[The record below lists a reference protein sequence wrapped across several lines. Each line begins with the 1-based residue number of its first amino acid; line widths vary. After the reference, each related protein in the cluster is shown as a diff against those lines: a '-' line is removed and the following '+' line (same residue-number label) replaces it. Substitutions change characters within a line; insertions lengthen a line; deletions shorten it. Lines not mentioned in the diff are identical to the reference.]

1 MTKFI
6 LESETSKVSLGN
18 SPMLYITEFCDV
30 SNIYTQTR

>member
-6 LESETSKVSLGN
+6 LESETSKVSLGI
-18 SPMLYITEFCDV
+18 SPMFTEFCDV